1 MASVLCCRCLQP
13 CTGQDIVASPS
24 GVAITSQSPTYTVK
38 SYVKVYVVLH
48 QEDEEAF
55 QTWQN
60 TIARLEQMIPQSGMS
75 EPHQQELLGKVQRM
89 HALIEKYHKPD
100 ELSSKAKRGLFNF
113 IGDAASF
120 LFGTPSPSDLEKL
133 REANQQLAYAV
144 DGVVRTQQ
152 TIIGRVNKLGQAQAG
167 IVQYLKDLHHSVTA
181 TTLLITQINERQRAV
196 FSYIW
201 ANEQIN
207 ELRYQLTEYLKVI
220 DQMKDVRAAC
230 ESNSH
235 SELTISIPV
244 LRRILDYAYA
254 GPAPEPYHYYQYIS
268 TEKIIQVEDQMFC
281 VANIPIAYPEADVEY
296 QINTFPVC
304 RSEGCYRLYENARVV
319 FNQRTEDLYFPEIC
333 FGHSP
338 PMCQAGVLYDARTQP
353 CLHGLISRDSTQQK
367 ECPITVTK
375 DRHVPLPV
383 QTPIINRYVLTTP
396 NISYHYR
403 CPQASPKTGQL
414 KAGLYVITVQPG
426 CDMDARKWILKGR
439 EIKTFTTSSDVSP
452 PVPVGIE
459 FINPENFSIE
469 LPPDVHEFE
478 YESFHDLVAP
488 RDSSFGERVRKI
500 QKDIGKHKLTWIWVT
515 LGLTLGIATVLL
527 GWKVMTTKAVR
538 QKLYKKTPA
547 IPPLSPDVND
557 TETPTAPP
565 ERTIVTYCVKDEST
579 LYPGLPRDQ
588 CTNTGEEY

>member
-1 MASVLCCRCLQP
+1 M
-13 CTGQDIVASPS
+13 GQDIVASPS
-24 GVAITSQSPTYTVK
+24 GVAITSQSPTYTMK
-38 SYVKVYVVLH
+38 SCVKVYIALH
-48 QEDEEAF
+48 QDDEKAY
-55 QTWQN
+55 QTWQS

-75 EPHQQELLGKVQRM
+75 RSHQQELLGKVQRM
-89 HALIEKYHKPD
+89 HDLLEKYRKPD
-100 ELSSKAKRGLFNF
+100 ELHPRAKRGLFNF

-133 REANQQLAYAV
+133 REANERLAGAV

-167 IVQYLKDLHHSVTA
+167 IVQYLQDLHHSVTA
-181 TTLLITQINERQRAV
+181 TTLLISQVNERQRAV

-220 DQMKDVRAAC
+220 DQMRDVRAAC

-235 SELTISIPV
+235 SELTISLPI
-244 LRRILDYAYA
+244 LRQILDYAYA

-268 TEKIIQVEDQMFC
+268 TEKIIQVEDRMFC
-281 VANIPIAYPEADVEY
+281 VANVPIAYPEADVEY

-304 RSEGCYRLYENARVV
+304 GSEGCYRLYENTRVV
-319 FNQRTEDLYFPEIC
+319 FNQRTEDLYFPEVC

-338 PMCQAGVLYDARTQP
+338 PMCQAGVLYDAHTQP

-375 DRHVPLPV
+375 DRQVPLPV
-383 QTPIINRYVLTTP
+383 QTPIINRYVLATP

-439 EIKTFTTSSDVSP
+439 EIKTFTTGTDISP

-459 FINPENFSIE
+459 FINPANFSPV
-469 LPPDVHEFE
+469 LPPEVREFE
-478 YESFHDLVAP
+478 YASFHDLIAP
-488 RDSSFGERVRKI
+488 RDSSFGDQVREI
-500 QKDIGKHKLTWIWVT
+500 QKNIGKHNPTWIWVT
-515 LGLTLGIATVLL
+515 IGIALSLATVLL
-527 GWKVMTTKAVR
+527 GWKIMTTKVARRVLSR
-538 QKLYKKTPA
+538 KTPA
-547 IPPLSPDVND
+547 IPLSPPRVKDA
-557 TETPTAPP
+557 EEPSAPP
-565 ERTIVTYCVKDEST
+565 ERTIVTYCVKDERS
-579 LYPGLPRDQ
+579 LYPGLPTDQ
-588 CTNTGEEY
+588 GTNTGEE